1 MDHASH
7 AANAPGAVTRW
18 PGRCNQCSLPL
29 PAVATQPNKMMMAM
43 IPTLIIH
50 LLHPTTTTL
59 HPPTTNVRLPH
70 ATTTTILH
78 PTLIIP
84 ERRFFFIMHEFL

>member
-29 PAVATQPNKMMMAM
+29 PAVATQPNMMMMMAM

-59 HPPTTNVRLPH
+59 HPPTTNVRHPR
-70 ATTTTILH
+70 ATTTTIIH

-84 ERRFFFIMHEFL
+84 ERPFFYYA